1 MDIHIGAF
9 MRTTYVRLE
18 GCPCSGYIM
27 EACIET
33 LTWAYT
39 EGHFGEPR
47 MCLERVVLA
56 VGICME
62 ACIETTPGHTHRAFL
77 RTTYLRLGRGVLL
90 VAICMEACIETQTR
104 TYIGG
109 HF

>member
-62 ACIETTPGHTHRAFL
+62 ACIETHTWAYTPGIFENHVFAF
-77 RTTYLRLGRGVLL
+77 GQG
-90 VAICMEACIETQTR
+90 CPSS
-104 TYIGG
+104 G
-109 HF
+109 HMYGSMY